1 MAREKDPAEIIET
14 IAQSIRVSQRGARKV
29 KAHRF
34 KELFG
39 YQVLNAPRR
48 EKIEQLMAE
57 AGIEVRPALKDAGR
71 DDWLVMSMPVK
82 VPVVEAHPD
91 PAPTAEWFEYMK
103 SVRPDTEREVEIHF
117 ASPLFR
123 DGLHYREEQEA
134 AGFGIQV
141 PVGSRPPKHVEAD
154 LLYFAD
160 NRHSQ
165 DLGEPLVLV
174 ECKRLIKDE
183 KELKAAAGQVRSYA
197 LWVLPAYYVIT
208 DARMV
213 SVWDFQG
220 AIAPDREVLRVSQ
233 ADLAGSF
240 DDLYSRLN
248 PRAAAAARHSK
259 ISRLEKPR

>member
-39 YQVLNAPRR
+39 YQVLNASRR

-82 VPVVEAHPD
+82 VPVLEPSPD
-91 PAPTAEWFEYMK
+91 PAPSGM
-103 SVRPDTEREVEIHF
+103 VRAHGIGAAQTPSGKWRCT
-117 ASPLFR
+117 SPR
-123 DGLHYREEQEA
+123 RCSGRGCVISEEQEA
-134 AGFGIQV
+134 AGFGIRWAR
-141 PVGSRPPKHVEAD
+141 GSTPGHVEAD

-160 NRHSQ
+160 DRHDGGRRAAGARRVQ
-165 DLGEPLVLV
+165 AADQGRE
-174 ECKRLIKDE
+174 RAQ
-183 KELKAAAGQVRSYA
+183 AAAGQARSYA
-197 LWVLPAYYVIT
+197 LWVIPAYYVIT
-208 DARMV
+208 DARIV

-220 AIAPDREVLRVSQ
+220 AIAPDRELLRVSQ

-240 DDLYSRLN
+240 GDLYSRLN
-248 PRAAAAARHSK
+248 PRAAAAARQAK